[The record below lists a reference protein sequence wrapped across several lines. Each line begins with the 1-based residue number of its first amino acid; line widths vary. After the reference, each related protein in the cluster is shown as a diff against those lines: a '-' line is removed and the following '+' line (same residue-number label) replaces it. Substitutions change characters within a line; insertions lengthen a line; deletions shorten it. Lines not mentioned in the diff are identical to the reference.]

1 MQAKYNRVGTETP
14 FGSQNYRKNPDGSTT
29 MVTDVGQEG
38 RDLVGRA
45 VGLGMTDSA
54 RMAVPP
60 QLEGM
65 AGALASRVGQR
76 LGLQY
81 GNQPIQLGQPA
92 PMPPQKPQQPGPMP
106 PTNLPGPQ

>member
-1 MQAKYNRVGTETP
+1 
-14 FGSQNYRKNPDGSTT
+14 
-29 MVTDVGQEG
+29 MVTDVGPEG
-38 RDLVGRA
+38 RNLVGRA

-54 RMAVPP
+54 RMQVPP

-76 LGLQY
+76 MGLQY

-92 PMPPQKPQQPGPMP
+92 PMPQQKPQQQQMP
-106 PTNLPGPQ
+106 PTNLPPGPQ

>member
-1 MQAKYNRVGTETP
+1 MI
-14 FGSQNYRKNPDGSTT
+14 
-29 MVTDVGQEG
+29 TDIGPEG
-38 RDLVGRA
+38 RGLVGRA

-54 RMAVPP
+54 RMNVPP

-76 LGLQY
+76 MGLQY
-81 GNQPIQLGQPA
+81 GNQPMQLGQQAPRPA
-92 PMPPQKPQQPGPMP
+92 QKPQQQQQLP

>member
-1 MQAKYNRVGTETP
+1 MI
-14 FGSQNYRKNPDGSTT
+14 
-29 MVTDVGQEG
+29 TDIGPEG
-38 RDLVGRA
+38 RGLVGRA

-54 RMAVPP
+54 RMNVPP

-76 LGLQY
+76 MGLQY
-81 GNQPIQLGQPA
+81 GNQPMQLGQQAPRPPA
-92 PMPPQKPQQPGPMP
+92 KPQQQQLP